1 MNDGPYAP
9 TVRWFDI
16 EKDPAGWD
24 SLVDEQGLSLFHL
37 SPVLEAHRYGK
48 SVRRGVVVERAGRV
62 VAAIGGNLAEGRRF
76 TTLGFPRA
84 GPEAPQDLPGRLSA
98 WLCDQGVS
106 ELDVGSFDGG
116 VEAYDAVA
124 AGTPRDR
131 LEFPWVLP
139 PDASAVRAVLRTNHR
154 RKLKKLD
161 EIAAT
166 VRVIRSGQAWV
177 LSRIRAHWEQR
188 KGGRVRAWITLLNNH
203 RFHTRVDRH
212 MGRAGLAT
220 LYGMYDGEALL
231 SIAYMLEF
239 KARAFYMLGASSP
252 LGYKVGASIGMFCQL
267 AALYRA
273 RGVTVL
279 NLGGVPKE
287 AEQPDHEEHGVYRFK
302 TGFGITPALHRSLYV
317 VTSPGGIRN

>member
-1 MNDGPYAP
+1 MNDGSHAP
-9 TVRWFDI
+9 TLRWFDI
-16 EKDPAGWD
+16 DKDPAGWD
-24 SLVDEQGLSLFHL
+24 SLAEGQGLSLFHL

-48 SVRRGVVVERAGRV
+48 SVRRGVLVERGGHV
-62 VAAIGGNLAEGRRF
+62 VTALGGNLAAGRRF
-76 TTLGFPRA
+76 SMLSFPRHGA
-84 GPEAPQDLPGRLSA
+84 DVPHDLPGRVSA
-98 WLCDQGVS
+98 WLAEQGVG
-106 ELDVGSFDGG
+106 ELNVGSFDGG

-139 PDASAVRAVLRTNHR
+139 PDAAGIRSALRTNHR

-161 EIAAT
+161 EIGAT
-166 VRVIRSGQAWV
+166 VRVIPKGQAWV

-203 RFHTRVDRH
+203 RFHSRVDRH

-220 LYGMYDGEALL
+220 LYGMYQGETLL

-239 KARAFYMLGASSP
+239 KERAFYMLGASSP
-252 LGYKVGASIGMFCQL
+252 RGYEVGASIGMFCQL
-267 AALYRA
+267 AAQYRA
-273 RGVTVL
+273 QGVTVL

-287 AEQPDHEEHGVYRFK
+287 ADQPDHEEHGVYRFK
-302 TGFGITPALHRSLYV
+302 TGFGITPELYRSLTV